1 MSLDAVAVS
10 AGYPGGPDVL
20 TQVSVSVEPGTITGL
35 TGPSGSGKTTLA
47 RVLALL
53 QKPRTGSV
61 LLDGTTVRGVGYS
74 VPAKSRAQIA
84 LLFQSPRQAT
94 DPRMT
99 LRSIIEQ
106 PGVIAGRSV
115 NVADLAEQVGLTDD
129 LLSRRPHQVSDGQL
143 QRACVARALA
153 QRPRYL
159 ICDEVTSMLDAATT
173 ASIAR
178 SVERQAVDGGLGVLV
193 ISHDEDLLD
202 ALCSSVHHLS

>member
-10 AGYPGGPDVL
+10 AGYPGGCDVL
-20 TQVSVSVEPGTITGL
+20 TEVTVSVEPGTITGL

-53 QKPRTGSV
+53 QKPHTGTV
-61 LLDGTTVRGVGYS
+61 LLDGTAVRGVGYS
-74 VPAKSRAQIA
+74 APASSRAQIA

-106 PGVIAGRSV
+106 PGVIVGRTV
-115 NVADLAEQVGLTDD
+115 DVADLAEQVGLTAD
-129 LLSRRPHQVSDGQL
+129 LLTRRPHQVSDGQL

-178 SVERQAVDGGLGVLV
+178 VLQRQAVDSGVGVLV
-193 ISHDEDLLD
+193 ISHDADLLD